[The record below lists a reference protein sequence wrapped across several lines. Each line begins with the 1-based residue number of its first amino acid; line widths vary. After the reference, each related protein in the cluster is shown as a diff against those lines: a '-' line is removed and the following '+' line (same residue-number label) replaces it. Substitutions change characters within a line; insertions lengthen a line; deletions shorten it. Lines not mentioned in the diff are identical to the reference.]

1 MPKDKSEMDQ
11 FLGDIPVVDNKKEG
25 DIFDVSLNGEAETT
39 VEAEAQQEEGTLQPK
54 NRADRRY
61 RDRWQEERA
70 ASKQLTDRVRE
81 LEAEKFARATAS
93 SSNIDVDDALLRLYG
108 NDENGRAAAKIT
120 QQLLDKTRAEAEA
133 KALDIYRSERQKEV
147 EQEQSFQQEM
157 DNMVEEIEDEFN
169 VDLTSDT
176 PAARKANQG
185 FLVMLQKLSPK
196 NERGVVTS
204 YADPLATWEMY
215 QEQAKKSS
223 TDTNRAKDLSS
234 RSMVRSGGSVTD
246 SKLQTQ
252 VAERFLKDAGII

>member
-1 MPKDKSEMDQ
+1 MEQ
-11 FLGDIPVVDNKKEG
+11 FLGDIPVVEQKKEG
-25 DIFDVSLNGEAETT
+25 DIFDVPLNTEDTETN
-39 VEAEAQQEEGTLQPK
+39 VEATATQEEDTLQPAK

-70 ASKQLTDRVRE
+70 ASKQLADRVRE
-81 LEAEKFARATAS
+81 LEADKFARATS
-93 SSNIDVDDALLRLYG
+93 TNTVDVDDALIRLYG
-108 NDENGRAAAKIT
+108 ADENGRAAAKIT
-120 QQLLDKTRAEAEA
+120 QQLLDKTRADAKAEA
-133 KALDIYRSERQKEV
+133 MEIYRAERQKEV
-147 EQEQSFQQEM
+147 EQEASFQDEM
-157 DNMVEEIEDEFN
+157 DGMIEEIEDEYN

-196 NERGVVTS
+196 NDRGVVTS

-223 TDTNRAKDLSS
+223 ADTNRAKDLSS
-234 RSMVRSGGSVTD
+234 RSMVRSGGSATD